1 MTGFGKSNSAGSGRE
16 AADSSCIRVEALR
29 GVIDGAWVGTRP
41 IAGGEY
47 IILSALKQPLALFAP
62 VTNGA
67 CYLPGL

>member
-1 MTGFGKSNSAGSGRE
+1 MLGVVPQTVPREGPVSGGI
-16 AADSSCIRVEALR
+16 S
-29 GVIDGAWVGTRP
+29 GASRP